1 MSDGFHKGRKKNAY
15 IAYIIQVVFH
25 SFALLFDILYF
36 SISFVFLLFCT
47 LAAARPL
54 PVTFHRGKSFFFK
67 VLFSFKLLKFFSATV
82 TLKKHHKF
90 LME

>member
-1 MSDGFHKGRKKNAY
+1 ML
-15 IAYIIQVVFH
+15 I
-25 SFALLFDILYF
+25 LLILYKSYF
-36 SISFVFLLFCT
+36 TVLHFCLTFCTFPFLSFVFLLFCT